1 MVRFI
6 IELKIVDL
14 LIKCR
19 VIDRNIHAGMYVSIS
34 SKNIWLIIAY
44 IWERDIRLQKYE
56 SEIFVYYKMGDSYNE
71 GNTSKTFTT
80 INNTGTIEMTD
91 HSSNLIKSLGSVSSS
106 NPRSSEFSEYN
117 MLARQKDIMRAIF
130 YLPSV
135 LAKYIHYRGSAPVEF
150 RGVSIPIPPPPFI
163 PYNDSNICCILDK
176 IEGLEDT
183 IEACRPLTVTALGP
197 KGKIGIPYIIKS
209 DNETDLVVKLSKVD
223 DVYSRYHVDPPT
235 SLREIDSFGIK
246 QCISKVKLSKIRYLA
261 SDEFTNET
269 LIAYTLNLVAE
280 ESVDSSGT
288 PLPRLFVKH
297 YQGAICSNS
306 TTGETFGLN
315 IMENC
320 DLGSLDKISQQS
332 NFAKYFKEYNVN
344 DNGREILGF
353 LVDPDIIFQILTQ
366 ITVGL
371 HMLQNYAGFVSGDLK
386 AGNVFVKSESI
397 DTQYMGIKLKGDF
410 ICKIADYG
418 KSSCMLPR
426 LNGTSLRFYNES
438 ALANLYLKVHPFTTD
453 ITSQD
458 NDYYYSI
465 GNLLTSQIYPR
476 TRHMGVPFFRSFD
489 YYTVLVS
496 LLTDPSFYYMFF
508 SNDKLRSTF
517 WDPIW
522 ADNFDSEEVIRRVR
536 QLVIEGKGKSI
547 TEAIAILKG
556 LRLKCGAVNLVM
568 TKILLN
574 Q

>member
-1 MVRFI
+1 
-6 IELKIVDL
+6 
-14 LIKCR
+14 
-19 VIDRNIHAGMYVSIS
+19 
-34 SKNIWLIIAY
+34 
-44 IWERDIRLQKYE
+44 
-56 SEIFVYYKMGDSYNE
+56 MGDSYSE
-71 GNTSKTFTT
+71 LNTSKTITT
-80 INNTGTIEMTD
+80 INNNDTIEMTD
-91 HSSNLIKSLGSVSSS
+91 RSSSLIKSLGSVSSS
-106 NPRSSEFSEYN
+106 KPRSSEFSEYN

-223 DVYSRYHVDPPT
+223 KVYSRYHIDPPT
-235 SLREIDSFGIK
+235 SLREIDSFGIR

-269 LIAYTLNLVAE
+269 LIAYTLNLLAE
-280 ESVDSSGT
+280 EAN
-288 PLPRLFVKH
+288 LPKLFVRH
-297 YQGAICSNS
+297 YQGAICSNN
-306 TTGETFGLN
+306 TTNETFGLN

-320 DLGSLDKISQQS
+320 DLGSLDQLSRHN
-332 NFAKYFKEYNVN
+332 NFTKYLKEYNVN
-344 DNGREILGF
+344 DNGREILSF
-353 LVDPDIIFQILTQ
+353 LVDPDIILQILTQ
-366 ITVGL
+366 ITAAL

-386 AGNVFVKSESI
+386 AGNVFVKSEPI
-397 DTQYMGIKLKGDF
+397 NTEYLGVKLKADF
-410 ICKIADYG
+410 TCKIADYG

-438 ALANLYLKVHPFTTD
+438 TLANVYLTVHPFTTD
-453 ITSQD
+453 ITKQD
-458 NDYYYSI
+458 DEYYYSI
-465 GNLLTSQIYPR
+465 GNLLTSQIYTR
-476 TRHMGVPFFRSFD
+476 TRHMGVPFYRSFD

-496 LLTDPSFYYMFF
+496 LLTDPAFYYMFF
-508 SNDKLRSTF
+508 SNEKLRNIF

-522 ADNFDSEEVIRRVR
+522 ADSYDSDEVIRRIR

-568 TKILLN
+568 SKILSN